1 MRLTDLNTLDT
12 EAASRALLRCC
23 GSTRWAAQMAAARP
37 FAGLEAMAASAD
49 AIWWALAE
57 ADWLEAFT
65 AHPRI
70 GTGGPDGAGGAG
82 RAGRSDG
89 AAWSD
94 AEQAGVAGSAEETR
108 RRLDEANRDY
118 EARFGYI
125 FIVCATGKTGDEML
139 ALLERR
145 LRHRPGD
152 ELRIAAEEQRKI
164 TQLRLRKLLEPERD
178 ICMITTHV
186 LDISR
191 GVPAVG
197 ITVILE
203 LRQASAWAP
212 IGRGITDENGRVD
225 TLTTEGRLAPG
236 TYRLTFDIG
245 SFHRQQ
251 GLSVSFF
258 PEVKI
263 TFNVRD
269 PDEHFHLPLLLSP
282 FGYSTYRGTASL
294 RPAET
299 VNLSDDV

>member
-1 MRLTDLNTLDT
+1 MRLADLNTLDDQ
-12 EAASRALLRCC
+12 AASRALLRCC
-23 GSTRWAAQMAAARP
+23 GSSRWAAQMAAARP
-37 FAGLEAMAASAD
+37 FAGVEALASTAD
-49 AIWWALAE
+49 AIWRALAE
-57 ADWLEAFT
+57 ADWLEAFA

-70 GTGGPDGAGGAG
+70 GSG
-82 RAGRSDG
+82 RAGGSG
-89 AAWSD
+89 WSD
-94 AEQAGVAGSAEETR
+94 DEQAGVAGAAEQTR
-108 RRLDEANRDY
+108 HRLEEVNRHY

-125 FIVCATGKTGDEML
+125 FIVSATGKTADEML
-139 ALLERR
+139 VLIERR

-164 TQLRLRKLLEPERD
+164 TRLRLRKLIDPARD
-178 ICMITTHV
+178 IGMTTTHVGMITTHV

-203 LRQASAWAP
+203 LRQSSAWAP
-212 IGRGITDENGRVD
+212 IGRGITDENGRVN

-245 SFHRQQ
+245 SFHREQ

-282 FGYSTYRGTASL
+282 FGYSTYRGSANI
-294 RPAET
+294 RPPKV
-299 VNLSDDV
+299 VNASDDV

>member
-1 MRLTDLNTLDT
+1 MRLEDLNALDPDSAVR
-12 EAASRALLRCC
+12 ELLQCC
-23 GSTRWAAQMAAARP
+23 GSSRWARQMAAARP
-37 FAGLEAMAASAD
+37 FASAGELMASAD
-49 AIWWALAE
+49 RYSGSLDR
-57 ADWLEAFT
+57 ADWLEAFA
-65 AHPRI
+65 AHPKI
-70 GTGGPDGAGGAG
+70 GAGGG
-82 RAGRSDG
+82 DG
-89 AAWSD
+89 ARDWS
-94 AEQAGVAGSAEETR
+94 AQEQAGVAGAASATLR
-108 RRLDEANRDY
+108 RFDNLNRDY